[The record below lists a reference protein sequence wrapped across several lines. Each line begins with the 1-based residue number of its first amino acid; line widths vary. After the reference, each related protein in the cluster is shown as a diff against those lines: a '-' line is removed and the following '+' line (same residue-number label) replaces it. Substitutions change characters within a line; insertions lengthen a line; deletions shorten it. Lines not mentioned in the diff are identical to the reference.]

1 MEKKLFEAL
10 QTIKELC
17 VSQGATCKGCPLN
30 ISNDSACDFF
40 DEAPEH
46 WDLEALID
54 IEEDKETPGAATPRE
69 SK

>member
-1 MEKKLFEAL
+1 MRGGEELEKKLYEAL

-17 VSQGATCKGCPLN
+17 VSQGVTCKGCPLN

-46 WDLEALID
+46 WDLEFLKGG
-54 IEEDKETPGAATPRE
+54 EE
-69 SK
+69 S